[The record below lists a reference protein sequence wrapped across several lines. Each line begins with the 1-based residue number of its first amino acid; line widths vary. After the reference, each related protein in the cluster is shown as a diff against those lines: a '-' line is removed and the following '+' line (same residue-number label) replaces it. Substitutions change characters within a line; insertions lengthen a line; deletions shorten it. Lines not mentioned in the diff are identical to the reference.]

1 MCRPPYCQLRF
12 CLTLIAV
19 GSLRLDAHAD
29 GRQTERGVGRMVDG
43 LRLHGTGDDG
53 LDVEGS
59 QERLSERG
67 RRSKR
72 DGVVDHLAFEAA
84 TEVMLRN
91 KAGRKDLSS
100 GYIVPTNARKLPK
113 RYLQSPA
120 VYRVVPS
127 SLGVLRRRLVFL
139 GPLEKVAHVVIFAA
153 HVELGAR
160 LGIGRGI
167 VTIAEAQS
175 CSPRKLGDIG
185 LKYSRHHAVALLE
198 FYKCLEQL
206 VYAAAKLAILQLQ
219 QREGSEA
226 LVEYQVSDALDGA
239 GGAF

>member
-100 GYIVPTNARKLPK
+100 GSRTSQRSRQSDGGVKIHTYCANERQEAPEALSPKPCCVP
-113 RYLQSPA
+113 
-120 VYRVVPS
+120 
-127 SLGVLRRRLVFL
+127 RRSKQPRSTAPTPRIPRTF
-139 GPLEKVAHVVIFAA
+139 GEGRACRDIR
-153 HVELGAR
+153 GAR
-160 LGIGRGI
+160 RTRSAARHRPRHSYDRG
-167 VTIAEAQS
+167 S
-175 CSPRKLGDIG
+175 
-185 LKYSRHHAVALLE
+185 AVL
-198 FYKCLEQL
+198 
-206 VYAAAKLAILQLQ
+206 
-219 QREGSEA
+219 
-226 LVEYQVSDALDGA
+226 
-239 GGAF
+239 